1 MSSTSLR
8 SVPGAIV
15 LVIVLLLF
23 PVLAIM
29 GGAVLSA
36 GISEALFRDGRRRGE
51 GSELADLDD

>member
-1 MSSTSLR
+1 
-8 SVPGAIV
+8 VPGAIV